1 MRATPV
7 KGGIAGSV
15 HIIYLLK
22 IMPLRTMQNILSS
35 HEAKWLLQKFTKRL
49 HMAIRANKKAI
60 MNVNTFPCFTDD

>member
-1 MRATPV
+1 MGATPV

-35 HEAKWLLQKFTKRL
+35 HEAK
-49 HMAIRANKKAI
+49 
-60 MNVNTFPCFTDD
+60 